1 MNGLVFPGGQALPAA
16 NPTVAPQ
23 PDFTQAARYQA
34 PTAIVPSMPAR
45 QPSVDPA
52 RAVEKQSSEPSTSLI
67 RSIQGVPVVQCV
79 LTFLQVF
86 TLIILSETLL
96 RLSIWDVGWI

>member
-16 NPTVAPQ
+16 NLVVAPQ

-45 QPSVDPA
+45 QPLADPA
-52 RAVEKQSSEPSTSLI
+52 RATPKQSLEPSTSLI
-67 RSIQGVPVVQCV
+67 ISVQGVPVVQCV
-79 LTFLQVF
+79 L
-86 TLIILSETLL
+86 IIL
-96 RLSIWDVGWI
+96 